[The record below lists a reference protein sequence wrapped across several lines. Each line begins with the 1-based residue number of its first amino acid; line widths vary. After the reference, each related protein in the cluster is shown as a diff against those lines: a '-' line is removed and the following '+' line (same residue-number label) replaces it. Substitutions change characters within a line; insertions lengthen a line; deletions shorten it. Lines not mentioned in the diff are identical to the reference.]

1 MQEDEAGL
9 WFLFALTDSLEKDII
24 SDLFYEALI
33 AAVVAAAAAGPGAD
47 SDGDGHKPTSTTKP
61 ME

>member
-1 MQEDEAGL
+1 MQEDEASL
-9 WFLFALTDSLEKDII
+9 WFLFALADSLEKDII

-47 SDGDGHKPTSTTKP
+47 SDGDGHKPTSMTKP